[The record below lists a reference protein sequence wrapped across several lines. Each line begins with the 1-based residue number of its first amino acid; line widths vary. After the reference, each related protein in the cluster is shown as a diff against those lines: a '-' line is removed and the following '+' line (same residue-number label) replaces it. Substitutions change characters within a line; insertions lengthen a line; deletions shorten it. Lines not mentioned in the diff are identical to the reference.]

1 MLIRGRQVADLMDL
15 SQRKPLHSAVYDA
28 LRCAI
33 MRGIIPVGERIN
45 EQVYSKTMNI
55 SRTPI
60 RNAIK
65 RLEAEGLLE
74 HIPNYGVV
82 VKCVTVADAEEIY
95 RIRVALD
102 VLAFSTAM
110 QKMNAE
116 DYRELSKLLAIT
128 HEAHQRND
136 VAKTVDC
143 FSEFNSLIYRFAQ
156 MPKLEVLVD
165 KLQQYLARFRD
176 MALFDE
182 NRREQA
188 LSDHAE
194 IYDMLLQKDEQGLR
208 RLITQHLDSSQK
220 FIIQEIERS
229 NQNGAP
235 LGVVMIN
242 AVATQKTRR
251 L

>member
-102 VLAFSTAM
+102 TLAFSTAM
-110 QKMNAE
+110 QNMDADN
-116 DYRELSKLLAIT
+116 YQELAHLLAIT
-128 HEAHQRND
+128 REAHEQND
-136 VAKTVDC
+136 VGKTVDC
-143 FSEFNSLIYRFAQ
+143 FSQFNSLIYRFAK
-156 MPKLEVLVD
+156 MPKLEVLVE

-176 MALFDE
+176 MALFDK
-182 NRREQA
+182 NRRDEA
-188 LSDHAE
+188 LRDHAE
-194 IYDMLLQKDEQGLR
+194 IYDTLLQKNER
-208 RLITQHLDSSQK
+208 RLIHLITEHLNASQK
-220 FIIQEIERS
+220 FIIQEIEQS
-229 NQNGAP
+229 NLNRPTKSQLP
-235 LGVVMIN
+235 LN
-242 AVATQKTRR
+242 RHN
-251 L
+251 